1 MEARNGTP
9 AALTRFVMR
18 NDPMPNFPAWTAA
31 ACAGLAAV
39 VLAALFGGCASEPA
53 AVTNPNANFLR
64 DFLDGKFDGDGHP
77 LNARIN
83 EGEVI
88 CAGAGDVNDASV
100 RLSGACTA
108 AVMGGEQAG
117 DLVAN
122 ARLAIRSHASSGSIA
137 TIEITDGSGASLAK
151 VELTVATLREG
162 EWIDLPASWSSTGA
176 PVKFE
181 ITPAAG
187 AVIDLDYVE
196 IFPTHFGLVLA
207 PGSGP
212 IADLDHLTFELPLSK
227 KITQVELDGVDIT
240 TAYTA
245 LLDAGTA
252 TKTTTT
258 FRQLIDVAV
267 ADLAPARGDVAE
279 LKIHTATET
288 QRMQLRRTAPACS
301 YTGDSSA
308 PKVLVT
314 GFQPFPADDFHD
326 NVSGVAVSSLDL
338 AAVHGAQ
345 VMRIILPVEY
355 DRSAAEVAD
364 AIARCKPDLVISFGQ
379 GGDAIALE
387 HTAYNLQDTGE
398 VAGGVPDNRG
408 IVRAAVAIDPAAPA
422 TRPTLL
428 PLDAI
433 NAALV
438 AAGESPDD
446 STDPGRYICN
456 NVMFADLGA
465 IQAQG
470 HGRAGF
476 IHLPYTTDFDAAT
489 KARFA
494 KVVQLAIETTL
505 AN

>member
-1 MEARNGTP
+1 
-9 AALTRFVMR
+9 V
-18 NDPMPNFPAWTAA
+18 
-31 ACAGLAAV
+31 
-39 VLAALFGGCASEPA
+39 
-53 AVTNPNANFLR
+53 
-64 DFLDGKFDGDGHP
+64 
-77 LNARIN
+77 
-83 EGEVI
+83 
-88 CAGAGDVNDASV
+88 
-100 RLSGACTA
+100 
-108 AVMGGEQAG
+108 
-117 DLVAN
+117 
-122 ARLAIRSHASSGSIA
+122 
-137 TIEITDGSGASLAK
+137 
-151 VELTVATLREG
+151 
-162 EWIDLPASWSSTGA
+162 
-176 PVKFE
+176 
-181 ITPAAG
+181 
-187 AVIDLDYVE
+187 DLDYVE
-196 IFPTHFGLVLA
+196 IFPQRFGLVLA
-207 PGSGP
+207 PGSGT
-212 IADLDHLTFELPLSK
+212 IADTDHLTFELPLSK

-240 TAYTA
+240 AAYSA
-245 LLDAGTA
+245 LIDAGTA
-252 TKTTTT
+252 TRTTTT

-288 QRMQLRRTAPACS
+288 QRLQLRRTAPACS
-301 YTGDSSA
+301 YTGDSNA
-308 PKVLVT
+308 PKVLIT

-326 NVSGVAVSSLDL
+326 NVSSVAVSSLDL
-338 AAVHGAQ
+338 GAVHGAR

-379 GGDAIALE
+379 GGGAIALE

-433 NAALV
+433 NTALV
-438 AAGESPDD
+438 ADGESPED

-456 NVMFADLGA
+456 NVMFADLAA

-476 IHLPYTTDFDAAT
+476 IHLPYTTEFDAAT

-494 KVVQLAIETTL
+494 KVVQTAIEATL

>member
-1 MEARNGTP
+1 
-9 AALTRFVMR
+9 
-18 NDPMPNFPAWTAA
+18 MPNFPAWTAA

-39 VLAALFGGCASEPA
+39 VLAAIFGGCASEPSA
-53 AVTNPNANFLR
+53 ATNPNANFLR

-88 CAGAGDVNDASV
+88 CANAGDVNDSSV
-100 RLSGACTA
+100 RLSNPCTA
-108 AVMGGEQAG
+108 AAMGGEQAG

-137 TIEITDGSGASLAK
+137 TIEITDGDGASLAK
-151 VELTVATLREG
+151 AELTVATLREG
-162 EWIDLPASWSSTGA
+162 EWIDLPASWSSTGT
-176 PVKFE
+176 PVNFA

-196 IFPTHFGLVLA
+196 IFPQRFGLVLA
-207 PGSGP
+207 PGSGT
-212 IADLDHLTFELPLSK
+212 IADTDHLTFELPLSK
-227 KITQVELDGVDIT
+227 KVTQVELDGVDIT
-240 TAYTA
+240 AAYTA
-245 LLDAGTA
+245 
-252 TKTTTT
+252 
-258 FRQLIDVAV
+258 LIDVAV

-288 QRMQLRRTAPACS
+288 QRMQLRRTAPTCS
-301 YTGDSSA
+301 YTGDSNA
-308 PKVLVT
+308 PKVLIT

-326 NVSGVAVSSLDL
+326 NVSSVAVSSLDL
-338 AAVHGAQ
+338 SAVHGAQ

-355 DRSAAEVAD
+355 DRSAAEVTD

-379 GGDAIALE
+379 GGGAIALE

-408 IVRAAVAIDPAAPA
+408 IVRAAVAIDPNAPA

-433 NAALV
+433 SAALV
-438 AAGESPDD
+438 AAGEAPQD

-456 NVMFADLGA
+456 NVMFADLAA
-465 IQAQG
+465 IEAQG

-476 IHLPYTTDFDAAT
+476 IHLPYTTEFDAAT
-489 KARFA
+489 VARFA
-494 KVVQLAIETTL
+494 KVVQVAIETTV
-505 AN
+505 ATN